1 MTVARPIITS
11 SISASRQPQGIDE
24 ISILYVGQKT
34 SAGTATAGAITENII
49 SIADLNTRAGRT
61 SHLAKVIRPA
71 FQNVFS
77 LAGTKRPIVD
87 FIALDDDGSAVD
99 ADGTIAF
106 SGTATEA
113 GSYTINVDG
122 DIYTL
127 PVASGDT
134 ATEVGDA
141 LEALITAN
149 ANANYTA
156 SNTTGTVTITAV
168 NGGTVGND
176 ILTVG
181 TGTVAGLT
189 LTVGQVYLTS
199 GATDPSLTNLFDIV
213 TNAQKKYTFIVYPS
227 TYTRNVL
234 TDFTEAQF
242 ATNDRMFGLNVTTG
256 TVSELLTINPHANI
270 NKKTFSTIAYV
281 LNANAKPAVKRN
293 VDVINSTLTAEIAC
307 LLTTGSNVSNF
318 VVNSKTRGGAFWA
331 SIPFHNLVLKGLGTI
346 DTDCRI
352 SQADSLALTNA
363 GYIVLQN
370 NKSNTELV
378 LSTVKTTYKTDA
390 LGNNDPTF
398 QTLNRY
404 LQSVFSVEYIINNLA
419 VRCAQV
425 ALTDAVGTLPSN
437 QAILNGEAII
447 NILGGYYDVLSD
459 PNGDY
464 QLLRSGKNAE
474 GISYRDAFKEVLQDS
489 ITITLSSGTVAFS
502 QIELPLIAQLRELD
516 LSFFINVN

>member
-11 SISASRQPQGIDE
+11 SISASPQPQGIDE

-71 FQNVFS
+71 FQNIFS

-156 SNTTGTVTITAV
+156 SNSTGTVTITAV

-199 GATDPSLTNLFDIV
+199 GATDPSLTNLFDVI

-227 TYTRNVL
+227 QYTRSTL

-242 ATNDRMFGLNVTTG
+242 ATNDRMFGVQCVADTYANLNTLVDG
-256 TVSELLTINPHANI
+256 LNL
-270 NKKTFSTIAYV
+270 KTLSIIGNV
-281 LNANAKPAVKRN
+281 LNASGKPQIQRN
-293 VDVINSTLTAEIAC
+293 VDVITSTVIAEIGC
-307 LLTTGSNVSNF
+307 LLTTGSNVSSF

-346 DTDCRI
+346 DTDAKI
-352 SQADSLALTNA
+352 SQAQSIELTNS
-363 GYIVLQN
+363 GLVVLQN

-398 QTLNRY
+398 QELNRY
-404 LQSVFSVEYIINNLA
+404 LQSVLSVEYIINNLA